1 MAIRVGLEQETASLM
16 LRKSARRNCGKK
28 YANEVETL
36 SLGAFVIALKA
47 ANEKVR
53 TLTAERT
60 DERMSKA
67 VGALKVSRKA
77 SDDAYRLLVKFVNAY
92 ALIEGMP
99 DFV

>member
-1 MAIRVGLEQETASLM
+1 MGGWISSVFS
-16 LRKSARRNCGKK
+16 
-28 YANEVETL
+28 
-36 SLGAFVIALKA
+36 
-47 ANEKVR
+47 
-53 TLTAERT
+53 TLTASRT